1 MQIANF
7 YLRLASGT
15 IRDNGHSKF
24 RSANILNEQQIAL
37 GAKYLQQGRLVAFPT
52 ETVYGLGANAWD
64 ATAVNR
70 IFLAKGRPADN
81 PLIVHIADY
90 ASLPLVVS
98 QVPTEAERLMRTFW
112 PGPLSIV
119 LPKTERVPGIVTAG
133 LATVAV
139 RWPNHPVAE
148 KLIRL
153 AGLPIAA
160 PSANRSGRPSPTLAE
175 HVACD
180 LGDKVDLI
188 LDAGLAAIGLEST
201 VVDLSGKEPVL
212 LRPGA
217 VALEDLEKI
226 LGTVRVASSR
236 PSPDQPV
243 RSPGLKYTHYAPL
256 APLYLYLGEPSAV
269 VQAQQARVEELVSV
283 GKRVGVMTYDQ
294 YLACFPA
301 AQKLSLGRYDR
312 PAEAAQNLYQLLRRF
327 DELEVDI
334 ILAHGYASTVGLGLA
349 LQNRLVKAAGFRL
362 VWV

>member
-1 MQIANF
+1 M
-7 YLRLASGT
+7 
-15 IRDNGHSKF
+15 DK
-24 RSANILNEQQIAL
+24 QQIAL

-52 ETVYGLGANAWD
+52 ETVYGLGANTWD
-64 ATAVNR
+64 AQAVNR

-90 ASLPLVVS
+90 AALPTVVS
-98 QVPTEAERLMRTFW
+98 QVPPQAERLMRIFW

-119 LPKTERVPGIVTAG
+119 MPKSERVPDIVTAG
-133 LATVAV
+133 LDTVAV
-139 RWPNHPVAE
+139 RWPNHPVAQE
-148 KLIRL
+148 LIL
-153 AGLPIAA
+153 QAGLPIAA

-175 HVACD
+175 HVAQD

-201 VVDLSGKEPVL
+201 VIDLSNPEPVL

-217 VALEDLEKI
+217 VTLEDLEET
-226 LGTVRVASSR
+226 LGTTVRVASSS

-243 RSPGLKYTHYAPL
+243 RSPGMKYTHYAPK
-256 APLYLYLGEPSAV
+256 APLYLYLGEPNAV
-269 VQAQQARVEELVSV
+269 VQAQRARIEELVKE
-283 GKRVGVMTYDQ
+283 GKRVGVLTYDQ
-294 YLACFPA
+294 YLGCFQA
-301 AQKLSLGRYDR
+301 TQKLSLGCYER

-334 ILAHGYASTVGLGLA
+334 ILAHGYPSTDGLGLA
-349 LQNRLVKAAGFRL
+349 LQNRLAKAAGFRL